1 MQHVRLPRMKRQLTV
16 AQRGAV
22 FAAAATWS
30 ALAWARAGGGEH
42 YTPGGSSSGDFGGS
56 SGDGLPLY
64 LIWMLLRLTFEHPL
78 VALPIWAVV
87 LFIAWTANRSRPG
100 SATRRALKR
109 VEHERVRPQSD
120 LHTSLQRLKEMDPAF
135 DQAVLTERVRKLF
148 REVQE
153 AWFLRDLA
161 PVRRYLTDATY
172 RRFAILLTLMKAE
185 GRRDAQADVRVLGL
199 RPLRVTLGETFESI
213 TFEIDA
219 SMRDTDVAAHRS
231 DEEARREASH
241 APEQRFTEMWTFLRR
256 RGAKSTSDAVWGQGG
271 CPNCGAPF
279 TGGETNTCEYCG
291 AIVNSGNHD
300 WVLSEITQ
308 ASEYTPHPSTDRVLA
323 KLRERD
329 PEAAAEILEDRS
341 LLLFWKWLEACAFAD
356 PTRVRQ
362 VTTRPAFD
370 RIAASLQDAPKDR
383 VPLVRIPAV
392 GGADVLASEVDVD
405 GFDRVHVDVR
415 WSAAMGGAATRPRR
429 HVLVMVRKTGA
440 TTNRNTGLST
450 ERCGH
455 CSAPLTD
462 SDSTTC
468 AFCGQDLAAAEHQW
482 QFVDLMPRETWSRPS
497 EELARPDLPAWSSR
511 SERIR
516 ILQLV
521 AGVARADGHID
532 ASERRLLKQLAR
544 RWSVPW
550 NQVEPLLFERPDAVL
565 AALDGQVSERAETVL
580 RILADAARADG
591 RIDRRERAVIQ
602 KTARHLR
609 ADDALVE
616 KILRE

>member
-1 MQHVRLPRMKRQLTV
+1 MRARVTV
-16 AQRGAV
+16 IQALGV
-22 FAAAATWS
+22 FAATVSFAS
-30 ALAWARAGGGEH
+30 LAWARAGGGEH
-42 YTPGGSSSGDFGGS
+42 YTPGGSSSGDYGGG
-56 SGDGLPLY
+56 GDGLPLY
-64 LIWMLLRLTFEHPL
+64 LIWWLIRLTFEHPL

-87 LFIAWTANRSRPG
+87 LFIAWSVNRSRPG
-100 SATRRALKR
+100 SATRRAMKR
-109 VEHERVRPQSD
+109 VEYERVRPQSD
-120 LHTSLQRLKEMDPAF
+120 LHTSLQRLREQDPAF

-153 AWFLRDLA
+153 AWFLRDLT

-172 RRFAILLTLMKAE
+172 RRFSTLLTLMHAE
-185 GRRDAQADVRVLGL
+185 GRRDAQADVRILGL
-199 RPLRVTLGETFESI
+199 RPLRVTLNESFESV

-219 SMRDTDVAAHRS
+219 SMRDTDVAAHRT

-256 RGAKSTSDAVWGQGG
+256 RGASSTSDAVWGQGG

-279 TGGETNTCEYCG
+279 TGGETNTCEYCN

-308 ASEYTPHPSTDRVLA
+308 ASEYTPHPATDRVLA
-323 KLRERD
+323 RLRERD
-329 PEAAAEILEDRS
+329 PEAAAEILEDRA
-341 LLLFWKWLEACAFAD
+341 LLLFWKWIEACAFAD
-356 PTRVRQ
+356 PSRVRKL
-362 VTTRPAFD
+362 TTRPSYD
-370 RIAASLQDAPKDR
+370 RIAASLRDAPKDR

-392 GGADVLASEVDVD
+392 GGADVLACEVDVD
-405 GFDRVHVDVR
+405 GFDRIHVDLR
-415 WSAAMGGAATRPRR
+415 WSAAMGGGSTRPRR

-440 TTNRNTGLST
+440 ATNKGVGLST
-450 ERCGH
+450 ERCGN

-462 SDSTTC
+462 SDSTAC
-468 AFCGQDLAAAEHQW
+468 AFCGEDLAAAEHQW
-482 QFVDLMPRETWSRPS
+482 QLVDLMPRETWSRPS
-497 EELARPDLPAWSSR
+497 ADVARAELPVWSSR

-521 AGVARADGHID
+521 AGVARADGHVD

-550 NQVEPLLFERPDAVL
+550 DDVEPFLYEEPDAVL
-565 AALDGQVSERAETVL
+565 AMLDDGASERAGAVL

-591 RIDRRERAVIQ
+591 RIDRRERAIIQ
-602 KTARHLR
+602 KTARHLK
-609 ADDALVE
+609 ADPALVE
-616 KILRE
+616 EVLRD